1 MSVLQ
6 KLTEGIISRDLSK
19 EGSAI
24 LEKWERTGLLEGLDD
39 DVKRNNM
46 EALELQ
52 YGQYFS
58 T

>member
-24 LEKWERTGLLEGLDD
+24 LDSFSVDPHIENEVDRLLVQYKIYHRTEAIFQLL
-39 DVKRNNM
+39 
-46 EALELQ
+46 
-52 YGQYFS
+52 
-58 T
+58 